1 MNIELFRY
9 LTLVQLVQ
17 NAITGAEIS
26 DKSELLTGNV
36 RFFDANQMTN
46 TFVLMR
52 CYSC

>member
-9 LTLVQLVQ
+9 LTLAQLVQ
-17 NAITGAEIS
+17 NAITDTEIS
-26 DKSELLTGNV
+26 DKSELLTGNF

-52 CYSC
+52 SYSC